1 MKNSM
6 SMKGLFILLA
16 LGFVLPLLV
25 SCAQVE
31 TPGARTTS
39 VPPAARPYERLKGL
53 NEGRDGVI
61 RVPLGEDVLQPAALH
76 SDPLPDIYVGPFE
89 LRSETLASAL
99 QLVLGDYDISLAFQ
113 SDQAMIKRI
122 TIANLRGKLS
132 DVVEKMCGL
141 AGLYCAYADGLLTV
155 KEVETFIVDLPPIG
169 DDTAFSKIAD
179 GLKVFLN
186 EAATVDSTTRVL
198 IYRAT
203 QQQQRYVKEY
213 FQKLRKSTALIVFET
228 HIWEVAL
235 NNENRTGI
243 DWTAGLS
250 KFGNFDF
257 NIAAPGRAPTGAA
270 GLISITPTF
279 TTNKMTSENI
289 FEFISE
295 QGAVK
300 TVSQPQISVL
310 SGGTAKLTV
319 QQAENFVSQLTR
331 TPAAVG
337 VSESVSTT
345 TSTVQTGLTMSI
357 TSAWDQSTV
366 YGTLDLTLDELVG
379 IDDFSPDVN
388 STIQLPKTTNRSLQT
403 QIRVR
408 PGDAVLIAGLV
419 TEKDNYD
426 ASGPGLIKPLFDTA
440 RKSGARNT
448 ELVFLLRP
456 RVVAFVPEE
465 DLTEGDSSMTRA
477 VSSMFDKNDSRDIQP
492 SRSSFED
499 RVLPLGAISK
509 GALAPRTDEEGAR

>member
-1 MKNSM
+1 M
-6 SMKGLFILLA
+6 IA
-16 LGFVLPLLV
+16 VLPLLA

-31 TPGARTTS
+31 SPGARTTNI
-39 VPPAARPYERLKGL
+39 PPAARPYERIKGL
-53 NEGRDGVI
+53 NEGRDGIV
-61 RVPLGEDVLQPAALH
+61 RVPLGDDVLQPTALH
-76 SDPLPDIYVGPFE
+76 SDPLPDVYVGPFE

-99 QLVLGDYDISLAFQ
+99 QLVLDDYDISLAFE
-113 SDQAMIKRI
+113 SDKAMTKRI
-122 TIANLRGKLS
+122 TIANLRGRLS
-132 DVVEKMCGL
+132 EVIDRMCGL
-141 AGLYCAYADGLLTV
+141 AGLYCAYGDGQLTV

-169 DDTAFSKIAD
+169 DDAAFAKIAD
-179 GLKVFLN
+179 GINVFLDS
-186 EAATVDSTTRVL
+186 EATVDGTTRVL

-203 QQQQRYVKEY
+203 QQQQRYVREY
-213 FQKLRKSTALIVFET
+213 FDKLRKSTALIVFET

-243 DWTAGLS
+243 NWEAGFS

-257 NIAAPGRAPTGAA
+257 DINVPGGAPAGAA
-270 GLISITPTF
+270 GLVTITPTF
-279 TTNKMTSENI
+279 TTNKLTSSNV

-300 TVSQPQISVL
+300 TVSQPQISVM
-310 SGGTAKLTV
+310 SGGKATLTV

-331 TPAAVG
+331 TPATATTA
-337 VSESVSTT
+337 ESVSTT
-345 TSTVQTGLTMSI
+345 TDTVQTGLTMTI

-379 IDDFSPDVN
+379 IDDFSPDPD

-426 ASGPGLIKPLFDTA
+426 NSGPGMLKPLFDTSRRSA
-440 RKSGARNT
+440 ARNT

-465 DLTEGDSSMTRA
+465 DMTEGDSSMTRA
-477 VSSMFDKNDSRDIQP
+477 VSSMFEKHEEGAGTEPARKFDNRT
-492 SRSSFED
+492 
-499 RVLPLGAISK
+499 LPLGAISK
-509 GALAPRTDEEGAR
+509 DALAPKSDEEVAQ